1 MSIKSAY
8 ENFKDPNQVKP
19 WEVLNPKKGH
29 VEGDVY
35 RHRMSICDAC
45 PELFKLTNQ
54 CKECLCIMP
63 LKASLSDAEC
73 PLGKWGKD
81 V

>member
-1 MSIKSAY
+1 MSLKSAY
-8 ENFKDPNQVKP
+8 ENFKDPDSVKP
-19 WEVLNPKKGH
+19 WDVLNPKKAH

-35 RHRMSICDAC
+35 KSRMSICDAC

-54 CKECLCIMP
+54 CKECLCVMT
-63 LKASLSDAEC
+63 LKASLADAEC
-73 PLGKWGKD
+73 PLGKWGKH